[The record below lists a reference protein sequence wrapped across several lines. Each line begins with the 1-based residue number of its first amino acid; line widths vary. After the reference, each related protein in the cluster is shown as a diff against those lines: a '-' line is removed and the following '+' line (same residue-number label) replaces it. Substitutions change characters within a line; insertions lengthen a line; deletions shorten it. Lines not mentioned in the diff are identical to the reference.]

1 VVWKE
6 CAAGLAKDPAT
17 APSIILTTVTE
28 VVGFFSFLG
37 IATLLAGMQE
47 TVPG

>member
-1 VVWKE
+1 VRGG
-6 CAAGLAKDPAT
+6 AGDGPGDG
-17 APSIILTTVTE
+17 PVDHPDDGDRRGR
-28 VVGFFSFLG
+28 VFSFLG